1 MLIGVV
7 DKHLTGLEK
16 VFGVEWVDAYL
27 KKVNILRKSYQGQH
41 ALEGNQSSMFL
52 KKLPFLAEQIMSE
65 PDELKIEG
73 LALLESLRCF
83 KKVQASCFGQDLN
96 KVHSYPLPH
105 LKIPHLPVYIFQA
118 VLLTTSPQNHVL
130 LQF

>member
-1 MLIGVV
+1 MLLGVV

-41 ALEGNQSSMFL
+41 ALEGNQTSMFL
-52 KKLPFLAEQIMSE
+52 KKLPFLAEQNMSE

-73 LALLESLRCF
+73 LAESLRCF
-83 KKVQASCFGQDLN
+83 KKVQASCFGRT
-96 KVHSYPLPH
+96 
-105 LKIPHLPVYIFQA
+105 
-118 VLLTTSPQNHVL
+118 LTRSRVAKKR
-130 LQF
+130 